1 MPLTNDERIDLVQKM
16 LGEDA
21 DEYVLMVYLNL
32 AEQKILNHR
41 YPYGT
46 TLTSVEERY
55 EKDLIELAVVLY
67 SMRGAEGQET
77 HNENG
82 VNRKWRT
89 ETQIL
94 NGIPRMVGIP
104 L

>member
-1 MPLTNDERIDLVQKM
+1 MTTQERIDEMQKM

-32 AEQKILNHR
+32 ATTKILNHR
-41 YPYGT
+41 FPFGT
-46 TLTSVEERY
+46 DLTDVEERY

-67 SMRGAEGQET
+67 SQRGAEGQET

-82 VNRKWRT
+82 VNRKWRSMDA
-89 ETQIL
+89 IL
-94 NGIPRMVGIP
+94 SAIPRMVGIP
-104 L
+104 K

>member
-1 MPLTNDERIDLVQKM
+1 MTTQERIDEMQKM

-32 AEQKILNHR
+32 ATQKILNHR
-41 YPYGT
+41 FPFGT
-46 TLTSVEERY
+46 TLTDVEERY

-67 SMRGAEGQET
+67 SQRGAEGQET

-82 VNRKWRT
+82 VNRKWRSMDA
-89 ETQIL
+89 IL
-94 NGIPRMVGIP
+94 SAIPRMVGIP
-104 L
+104 K